1 MGSSDMAGTLTA
13 FVCVINWMFSGSMK
27 YELSSGCYFVRIL
40 VNL

>member
-1 MGSSDMAGTLTA
+1 MGCSDMAGILKD

-27 YELSSGCYFVRIL
+27 YELISSCYFVRIL